1 MMGHPSKKNRSLKE
15 IEGFFTKAYEDMFSN
30 EEQLTDTLL
39 QGIISP
45 YVHDRGKLSLFQ
57 QK

>member
-1 MMGHPSKKNRSLKE
+1 MGHPSKKNRSLKE